1 MILLTDEENP
11 FTECTKCKWEPDSCN
26 MEYCEGDKIEH
37 AAYEAGAKAQLKKV
51 ANHIRDL
58 PTDGHDKWYYYH
70 QDLAEVIEK
79 ECDG

>member
-1 MILLTDEENP
+1 MILLTNEEILEIIDNYP
-11 FTECTKCKWEPDSCN
+11 VSHGEV
-26 MEYCEGDKIEH
+26 
-37 AAYEAGAKAQLKKV
+37 AKAQLKKV

-79 ECDG
+79 ECDD

>member
-1 MILLTDEENP
+1 MILLTEE
-11 FTECTKCKWEPDSCN
+11 E
-26 MEYCEGDKIEH
+26 I
-37 AAYEAGAKAQLKKV
+37 AGIISPMLMVSPATIAKAKLKKV

-79 ECDG
+79 ECDD

>member
-1 MILLTDEENP
+1 MILLKAEEICALSELEVN
-11 FTECTKCKWEPDSCN
+11 E
-26 MEYCEGDKIEH
+26 EYPPALAHHREI
-37 AAYEAGAKAQLKKV
+37 AKAQLMKV

-79 ECDG
+79 ECE